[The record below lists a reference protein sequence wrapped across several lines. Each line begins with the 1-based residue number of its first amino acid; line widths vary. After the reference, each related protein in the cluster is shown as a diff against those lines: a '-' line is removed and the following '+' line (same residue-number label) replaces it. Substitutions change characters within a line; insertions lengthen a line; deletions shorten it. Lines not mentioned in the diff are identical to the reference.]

1 MELLSSI
8 LVASWAMLVEMAPY
22 LLLGFSM
29 AGLLSVLIS
38 PRLVERH
45 LGNRGLGQVFKA
57 SLFGVPLPLCSCG
70 VIPVGASLRQHGA
83 GKGATTAFLLST
95 PQTGVD
101 SIAVTYAL
109 LGPFLAVVRPIA
121 ALLTGFL
128 GGGLVYAFD
137 RDGDDPAAADEATV
151 ACSSESGCCAVD
163 DEPRRKT
170 LFDGLTYGLV
180 TLPRD
185 IGRALIVGI
194 LLSGVISA
202 LVEPRALESTLGG
215 GIWPMLA
222 AIAVGIPLYVCA
234 TASTPIALSLIHAG
248 LSPGAALV
256 FLIAG
261 PATNGATVTT
271 LWRVLGRRSVVI
283 FLLTV
288 ALGALATG
296 LVVDSLVASE
306 VVGPNAM
313 VPAAVSEPHAHD
325 HHGEADGVG
334 LWFRRGCAVLLVLL
348 LVNALWPQP
357 QPMGRGDVKMKT
369 VSSGETLELKVT
381 GMRCNGCVES
391 VTRAL
396 TECEG
401 VDDATVDLTAGLASV
416 RGAGF
421 DRAALADKVRGLGFE
436 VEVASAK

>member
-1 MELLSSI
+1 
-8 LVASWAMLVEMAPY
+8 
-22 LLLGFSM
+22 
-29 AGLLSVLIS
+29 
-38 PRLVERH
+38 
-45 LGNRGLGQVFKA
+45 
-57 SLFGVPLPLCSCG
+57 
-70 VIPVGASLRQHGA
+70 
-83 GKGATTAFLLST
+83 
-95 PQTGVD
+95 
-101 SIAVTYAL
+101 
-109 LGPFLAVVRPIA
+109 
-121 ALLTGFL
+121 
-128 GGGLVYAFD
+128 
-137 RDGDDPAAADEATV
+137 
-151 ACSSESGCCAVD
+151 
-163 DEPRRKT
+163 
-170 LFDGLTYGLV
+170 
-180 TLPRD
+180 
-185 IGRALIVGI
+185 
-194 LLSGVISA
+194 
-202 LVEPRALESTLGG
+202 
-215 GIWPMLA
+215 
-222 AIAVGIPLYVCA
+222 
-234 TASTPIALSLIHAG
+234 
-248 LSPGAALV
+248 
-256 FLIAG
+256 
-261 PATNGATVTT
+261 
-271 LWRVLGRRSVVI
+271 VLGRRSVVI